1 MDFDNGGKDRSS
13 FNPETILSAKYH
25 IDFKPEG
32 KPFRLVKYFAVASLL
47 VLIAISFPFA
57 LFISQGAKDI
67 LVEDFFENYRNAV
80 GENLNNLFSEN
91 FTKKIKALY
100 DDQLIKVYKDG
111 NIHLSDPEQQ
121 KILDPLMKFA
131 IRGSNIELL
140 KIISVEDKKVGY
152 STDPKY
158 FGNKVEETPEY
169 EQAVSGKSSS
179 VLLPEGEDGW
189 KILIGKLGGAKKVK
203 AYIPITFTYEPTK
216 EEYVPGV
223 FEIILDMTKQYNA
236 IVKFQYFIFG
246 ISLLIMA
253 LIFFALLFIVH
264 NAETIIQQRAEEQKR
279 REEQLH
285 QAERLA
291 SLGEMVAGVSHEIK
305 NPLGIIQSTAELLS
319 SMNQT
324 DEKQKKFSLVIK
336 EESVRLN
343 NIVSEFLDFARPHEL
358 NFQVCHLEEIMQK
371 NISFLGP
378 ELEKKGIQVRDN
390 INGRSFKLNG
400 DFERLYRAFM
410 NLFINSIQAINGPG
424 TIDVRIWEN
433 QSGYRVE
440 IEDTGGGIDEENIKK
455 IFNPFF
461 TTKERGSGLGLPI
474 VKNIIEGHEG
484 TIDLK
489 NVNGSGVIAVI
500 TLPKASM
507 AQPMFYRSPGL
518 T

>member
-1 MDFDNGGKDRSS
+1 
-13 FNPETILSAKYH
+13 LAAKYH

-47 VLIAISFPFA
+47 VLIVVSFPFA
-57 LFISQGAKDI
+57 IFISQGAKDI
-67 LVEDFFENYRNAV
+67 LVEDFFENYRNTV
-80 GENLNNLFSEN
+80 GENLNNIFSEN
-91 FTKKIKALY
+91 FVKKIKALY
-100 DDQLIKVYKDG
+100 EDQLIKVYSDG
-111 NIHLSDPEQQ
+111 NIHLGDPEQQ

-140 KIISVEDKKVGY
+140 KIISVEDRMVVY

-158 FGNKVEETPEY
+158 FKNKVVETPEY
-169 EQAVSGKSSS
+169 IQAVKGKSSS
-179 VLLPEGEDGW
+179 VLLPEAGSSW
-189 KILIGKLGGAKKVK
+189 NILIGKLGGAKKVK
-203 AYIPITFTYEPTK
+203 AYIPITFTLEKTK

-253 LIFFALLFIVH
+253 LIFFALLFVVH
-264 NAETIIQQRAEEQKR
+264 NAETIIQNRADEQKK

-291 SLGEMVAGVSHEIK
+291 SLGEMVASVSHEIK

-319 SMNQT
+319 GMNQA
-324 DEKQKKFSLVIK
+324 DEKQKIFSLVIK

-343 NIVSEFLDFARPHEL
+343 NIVTEFLDFARPHEL
-358 NFQVCHLEEIMQK
+358 NFQVCQLEEIIRK
-371 NISFLGP
+371 NISFLGQ

-390 INGRSFKLNG
+390 FGDRSFKLNG
-400 DFERLYRAFM
+400 DSERLYRAFM

-424 TIDVRIWEN
+424 AIDIRISE
-433 QSGYRVE
+433 SRMGYRIE
-440 IEDTGGGIDEENIKK
+440 IEDTGVGIDEENMKK

-461 TTKERGSGLGLPI
+461 TTKERGSGLGLSI

-484 TIDLK
+484 TIALK
-489 NVNGSGVIAVI
+489 NIEGSGALVVI
-500 TLPKASM
+500 TLPKAST
-507 AQPMFYRSPGL
+507 ALSIFPHSSGL